1 MRASTRSGEG
11 IAPHRSG
18 VDTRRRWR
26 RCEWHRGELY
36 PCVGFIVTN
45 MTTSAE
51 RVVAFYN
58 QRGTAGHWIKDSKK
72 PAVSR
77 AKDLICGTGAPSL
90 AVILIV
96 NASPGGLR

>member
-18 VDTRRRWR
+18 VDRRRPVAKV
-26 RCEWHRGELY
+26 EWHPGELY

-45 MTTSAE
+45 ITTPAE

-58 QRGTAGHWIKDSKK
+58 QRGTAEQWIKDGKK
-72 PAVSR
+72 PSCEPR
-77 AKDLICGTGAPSL
+77 RKT
-90 AVILIV
+90 
-96 NASPGGLR
+96 

>member
-1 MRASTRSGEG
+1 LPRIAQALTRA
-11 IAPHRSG
+11 A
-18 VDTRRRWR
+18 RWR

-45 MTTSAE
+45 MTTPAE
-51 RVVAFYN
+51 RVLAFYN

-77 AKDLICGTGAPSL
+77 AKDLICGTGGPHQ
-90 AVILIV
+90 
-96 NASPGGLR
+96 ASQ

>member
-1 MRASTRSGEG
+1 VTARPSIIADTCSRIFNQSAAGDTSSRSAMRASTRSGEG

-45 MTTSAE
+45 MTTPAE
-51 RVVAFYN
+51 RVLAFYN
-58 QRGTAGHWIKDSKK
+58 QRGTAGH
-72 PAVSR
+72 
-77 AKDLICGTGAPSL
+77 
-90 AVILIV
+90 
-96 NASPGGLR
+96 